1 MAKKHSIDI
10 RRTLSKVVTKRFLEE
25 SAVETGFIVRD
36 RKIEPVAF
44 FWTLVLGFGVGST
57 KSFASLR
64 RCYQRETGKS
74 LVPSAFY
81 DRFTPALV
89 AWLECVL
96 AHVLSHAA
104 EPARALRGRLS
115 VFKDVLLMDATVL
128 RLHDQLEKC
137 FAACRTNHTKAAAK
151 LTVVM
156 SVVGRGPRRLVL
168 TGERRHD
175 SKLHG
180 VGEWVRGRLLLFDLG
195 YYSYAMF
202 SAIVRH
208 GGFFVTR
215 LKDNANPV
223 IVEEGPLFGQPL
235 QDVLATIRRPVLD
248 VRVQVRYKRKNGSF
262 GHAIHRVVAVRNEDT
277 RQYHLYITN
286 VSPEMLDAH
295 DIARVYA
302 ARWEIE
308 ILFRQLKSQF
318 RLDQFPSA
326 KKHVIRA
333 LLLASIFTLVTSRT
347 FWNEVRRQYAH
358 LADRIPHERF
368 AKLFEALAQPALSL
382 LLAGRRSAARR
393 QSDLMRFLIKEM
405 IDPNRTRLG
414 GLLGKLEGVF
424 V

>member
-1 MAKKHSIDI
+1 MAKTNCIDM
-10 RRTLSKVVTKRFLEE
+10 RRTLSKVVSKRFLEK
-25 SAVETGFIVRD
+25 SAVESGFIVRD
-36 RKIEPVAF
+36 RKIDAVAF
-44 FWTLVLGFGVGST
+44 FWTLVLGFGVGSA

-64 RCYQRETGKS
+64 RCYERETGES

-96 AHVLSHAA
+96 TQVLSHAA

-115 VFKDVLLMDATVL
+115 AFQDVLLMDGTVL

-156 SVVGRGPRRLVL
+156 SVVGRGPRRLEL
-168 TGERRHD
+168 TSERRHD

-195 YYSYAMF
+195 YYSYLMF
-202 SAIVRH
+202 STIGRY

-223 IVEEGPLFGQPL
+223 IVDEGPLCGQSL
-235 QDVLATIRRPVLD
+235 QDVLASIRRPVLD
-248 VRVQVRYKRKNGSF
+248 TRVQVRFKRKNGSI
-262 GHAIHRVVAVRNEDT
+262 GHAIHRVVAIRNDET
-277 RQYHLYITN
+277 RRYHLYITN
-286 VSPEMLDAH
+286 VAPEMLDAQ

-318 RLDQFPSA
+318 RLDQFPSS
-326 KKHVIRA
+326 KKEAVRA
-333 LLLASIFTLVTSRT
+333 LIMASIITLVVSRT
-347 FWNEVRRQYAH
+347 FWMDVQRRNRH

-368 AKLFEALAQPALSL
+368 AKLFEVLSQPFLTL
-382 LLAGRRSAARR
+382 LIAGRRSAARR
-393 QSDLMRFLIKEM
+393 QNDLMRFLLKEM
-405 IDPNRTRLG
+405 IDPNRTRSG
-414 GLLGKLEGVF
+414 GLIGELEGVF
-424 V
+424 A